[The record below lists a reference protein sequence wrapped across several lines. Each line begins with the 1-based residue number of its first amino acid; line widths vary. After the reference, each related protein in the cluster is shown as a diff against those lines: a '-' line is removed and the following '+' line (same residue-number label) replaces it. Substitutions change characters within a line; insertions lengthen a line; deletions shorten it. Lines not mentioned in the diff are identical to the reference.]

1 MICQEIDKIKRLS
14 KLINDISKKSEI
26 INKNIQALNA

>member
-1 MICQEIDKIKRLS
+1 MICQEIDKIKRVS

-26 INKNIQALNA
+26 IKYAEENNL